1 MWDNEVSTA
10 SRAARAAGGILERM
24 FGNAG
29 RIMKK
34 GDIDLVTDADLESE
48 KAILDIIRGKF
59 PDDGIHSEEAGR
71 VNPGSERTWL
81 VDPLDGTTNFAH
93 GFPFFAVSIALQV
106 KDEIVLGAVYNPYL
120 REYFKASKG
129 GGAFLNRTP
138 IRVSKTHLLSDALLA
153 TGFPYD
159 VHDRPHEI
167 MKIFAKMVAKARGV
181 RRPGSAAIDLCYVA
195 AGRFDGFWETG
206 LKPWDTA
213 AATVILKEAG
223 GVLSTFDG
231 AAYAPCLDSLVA
243 SNGLLH
249 DPLLAVFRE

>member
-1 MWDNEVSTA
+1 MWEEEISTV
-10 SRAARAAGGILERM
+10 SRAARAAGRILGRM
-24 FGNAG
+24 FGNVTH
-29 RIMKK
+29 IVKK
-34 GDIDLVTDADLESE
+34 GEIDLVTDADLEAE
-48 KAILDIIRGKF
+48 KAILDIIRRKY

-71 VNPGSERTWL
+71 ENSASERTWL

-106 KDEIVLGAVYNPYL
+106 KDEIVLGVVYNPYL
-120 REYFKASKG
+120 KEYFEASKG
-129 GGAFLNRTP
+129 SGAFLNHKP

-167 MKIFAKMVAKARGV
+167 MNIFTRMVGKARGV

-213 AATVILKEAG
+213 AATVIVREAG
-223 GVLSTFDG
+223 GILSTFDG
-231 AAYAPCLDSLVA
+231 RPFSPYLDTVVA
-243 SNGLLH
+243 SNRHLH
-249 DPLLAVFRE
+249 KPLLAVFRE

>member
-10 SRAARAAGGILERM
+10 SRAARAAGRILERM

-106 KDEIVLGAVYNPYL
+106 KDEIVLGAVYNP
-120 REYFKASKG
+120 
-129 GGAFLNRTP
+129 FLNRKP

-167 MKIFAKMVAKARGV
+167 MNIFAKMVAKARGV

-223 GVLSTFDG
+223 GALSTFDG
-231 AAYAPCLDSLVA
+231 AAYAPCLDSVVA